1 MSLPTHEL
9 LLEIGCEEIPSN
21 HLENLHDEFRKKLLA
36 ALTGWGLLPD
46 GEDDVRTFFGP
57 RRLVF
62 VAPRVLAAQADQTVE
77 VQGPP
82 VRIAFDAAGAPT
94 KAAEGFAKTQG
105 VAVADLG
112 RLVTPKGEV
121 LVARKFVPGRSAI
134 DLLADAVPEILR
146 TLPQPKTMRWGAERF
161 QFLRP
166 IHWILALFGGQV
178 VPIEIAGVKAG
189 DATRGHRF
197 RGNAPIPVADFSDYA
212 ILLGAAHVAFD
223 QAARAG
229 SIEAGLAEAVRSLG
243 AAPQGLQYHVRE
255 AQAEHEF
262 LREVS
267 NLTESPRV
275 LVGSFD
281 ERHLAIPAEI
291 LVTAMKH
298 HQRYFPIWVRPA
310 GSAQLDA
317 QKLLARFAVVTN
329 LPADAPRETCHTVV
343 AGNERVLRARL
354 ADAAFFFDDDR
365 KRPLATYVDA
375 LKGRIFLQGLGTV
388 YDKAARLQVLAG
400 ALSGR
405 FAALAPCFAGADLAG
420 RAARAALLAKAD
432 LGTHV
437 VGEFPELQGTMGRHY
452 ATADGEHADVC
463 RAIDEHYQ
471 PRFAGDAIPATREG
485 TIVSLADKLD
495 SITGAFALG
504 LEPSG
509 SQDPYALRRQAIGV
523 LRILLQDHAGALP
536 HAPAPLDLDVRELV
550 GLAADALGAAV
561 VKDRDALVAKV
572 TDFLLGRFRGLLLE
586 QGHDTNLVGAV
597 LGTGSGNP
605 ADLSRRLQALE
616 AIAGSPEFAPMMI
629 AFKRVMNISKD
640 HGATAY
646 RRELFEAAEHAL
658 ADAFERMTL
667 GFDHAMDGRDYPAAL
682 KGIVALKPAIDAFF
696 DGVLVMADDPA
707 VRANR
712 LALVRSVADRFRRF
726 ADFTRVQF

>member
-1 MSLPTHEL
+1 MSGDTREL

-21 HLENLHDEFRKKLLA
+21 HLNNLHAELHQALVKKLTEA
-36 ALTGWGLLPD
+36 RLLPD
-46 GEDDVRTFFGP
+46 GETPRSYSGP

-62 VAPRVLAAQADQTVE
+62 VAPRVYPGQPDQTVE

-82 VRIAFDAAGAPT
+82 VRIAYDANGAPT

-105 VAVADLG
+105 VAVADL
-112 RLVTPKGEV
+112 RRQVTPKGEV
-121 LVARKFVPGRSAI
+121 LVASRFVPGRTTSAI
-134 DLLADAVPEILR
+134 LAEAVPEILR

-166 IHWILALFGGQV
+166 IHWIVALLGGEV
-178 VPIEIAGVKAG
+178 IPIEIAGVKAG
-189 DATRGHRF
+189 DTTRGHRF
-197 RGNAPIPVADFSDYA
+197 RGNAPLTVADFSDYA
-212 ILLGAAHVAFD
+212 LMLRAAHVEFD
-223 QAARAG
+223 ADARADRIALG
-229 SIEAGLAEAVRSLG
+229 LREALASLG
-243 AAPQGLQYHVRE
+243 AAPEGGQYRIRE
-255 AQAEHEF
+255 VQSDHDF

-298 HQRYFPIWVRPA
+298 HQRYFPIWLHADGTA
-310 GSAQLDA
+310 GHQGD
-317 QKLLARFAVVTN
+317 KLLARFAVVTN
-329 LPADAPRETCHTVV
+329 LPADASPEVCRTVV

-365 KRPLATYVDA
+365 KRPLASFVEA

-388 YDKAARLQVLAG
+388 YDKTARLEVLAAG
-400 ALSGR
+400 LADR
-405 FAALAPCFAGADLAG
+405 FSDLAPCFAGADLATRAV
-420 RAARAALLAKAD
+420 RAARLAKAD

-437 VGEFPELQGTMGRHY
+437 VGEFPELQGVMGRHY

-471 PRFAGDAIPATREG
+471 PRFAGDAIPSTREG

-523 LRILLQDHAGALP
+523 LRILLQDGARGN
-536 HAPAPLDLDVRELV
+536 HAPVPLDLDLRGLV
-550 GLAADALGAAV
+550 GLAADALGPTI
-561 VKDRDALVAKV
+561 VKDRAALVDKV
-572 TDFLLGRFRGLLLE
+572 IDFLLGRFRVKLLDE
-586 QGHDTNLVGAV
+586 GHDNNLVSAA

-605 ADLSRRLQALE
+605 ADLSRRLAALE

-640 HGATAY
+640 HPGATY
-646 RRELFEAAEHAL
+646 RRGLFEAAETAL
-658 ADAFERMTL
+658 ADAFERMTID
-667 GFDHAMDGRDYPAAL
+667 FDGAMAERDYDIAIRA
-682 KGIVALKPAIDAFF
+682 IVELKPAIDAFF

-712 LALVRSVADRFRRF
+712 LGLVRAVADRFRRF

>member
-1 MSLPTHEL
+1 MSHVDTREL

-21 HLENLHDEFRKKLLA
+21 HLNALHAELHTALVKKLTDA
-36 ALTGWGLLPD
+36 GLLPP
-46 GEDDVRTFFGP
+46 GEIPRSYSGP

-62 VAPRVLAAQADQTVE
+62 VAPRVLSGQADQTVA

-82 VRIAFDAAGAPT
+82 VRIAFDAAGVPT

-105 VAVADLG
+105 VAVADLL

-121 LVARKFVPGRSAI
+121 LVANKFVKGRTTAEI
-134 DLLADAVPEILR
+134 LAEAVPEILR

-166 IHWILALFGGQV
+166 IHWIVALLGGEV
-178 VPIEIAGVKAG
+178 IPVEIAGVKAG
-189 DATRGHRF
+189 SATRGHRF
-197 RGNAPIPVADFSDYA
+197 RGNAPLTVADFSDYA
-212 ILLGAAHVAFD
+212 LMLRAAHVEFD
-223 QAARAG
+223 ADVRADR
-229 SIEAGLAEAVRSLG
+229 IALGLREAVASLG
-243 AAPQGLQYHVRE
+243 APPAGAGYRIRE
-255 AQAEHEF
+255 VMSDHEF

-298 HQRYFPIWVRPA
+298 HQRYFPVWVHPEGAA
-310 GSAQLDA
+310 GHDA
-317 QKLLARFAVVTN
+317 DKLLARFAVVTN
-329 LPADAPRETCHTVV
+329 LPPDAPAEVCRTVV

-365 KRPLATYVDA
+365 KQPLASFVEA

-388 YDKAARLQVLAG
+388 YDKAARLEVLAAG
-400 ALSGR
+400 LVGR
-405 FAALAPCFAGADLAG
+405 FAGLAPCFAGPDLAARAV
-420 RAARAALLAKAD
+420 RAARLAKAD

-437 VGEFPELQGTMGRHY
+437 VGEFPELQGVMGRHY

-471 PRFAGDAIPATREG
+471 PRFAGDAIPTTREG

-523 LRILLQDHAGALP
+523 LRILLQDGAGQGP
-536 HAPAPLDLDVRELV
+536 HAPAPLDLDVRDLV
-550 GLAADALGAAV
+550 GLAAEALGPAI
-561 VKDRDALVAKV
+561 VKDRAALVDKV
-572 TDFLLGRFRGLLLE
+572 TDFLLGRLRVKL
-586 QGHDTNLVGAV
+586 QDDGHDNNLVGAT

-605 ADLSRRLQALE
+605 ADLLRRLMALE
-616 AIAGSPEFAPMMI
+616 AIAGSAEFAPMMI
-629 AFKRVMNISKD
+629 AFKRVMNITKD
-640 HGATAY
+640 HEASAY
-646 RRELFEAAEHAL
+646 QRGLFEAAEHAL
-658 ADAFERMTL
+658 ADAFERMVVV
-667 GFDHAMDGRDYPAAL
+667 FDGAMEERDYDRAL
-682 KGIVALKPAIDAFF
+682 SSIVGLKPAIDAFF
-696 DGVLVMADDPA
+696 DGVLVMADDPV

-712 LALVRSVADRFRRF
+712 LGLVRAVADRFRRF
-726 ADFTRVQF
+726 ADFARVQF